1 MAATL
6 QKCPELALKM
16 NIFVVFIAH
25 SLMPM
30 RLKHS
35 WRTYSVTV
43 SKKFTPTDQ
52 VIKI

>member
-1 MAATL
+1 MSATL
-6 QKCPELALKM
+6 QKMLRVGAKDEYSYC
-16 NIFVVFIAH
+16 FH

-30 RLKHS
+30 RIKHN

-43 SKKFTPTDQ
+43 SKNFPPTDQ